1 MFANVRVQGYHHL
14 LAQGAELGLLLLLLG
29 AQVLDEL
36 YGLLEH
42 HRLAHLD
49 IGHCY
54 YHHHCPVN
62 TIGYLVTTRVGGL
75 TMRNQL
81 LQGVV
86 AVLYGIPSLL
96 LGSRVGFSSDNNK

>member
-1 MFANVRVQGYHHL
+1 MLKYLFANVRVQGYHHL

-49 IGHCY
+49 TVTVITNVHVIQC
-54 YHHHCPVN
+54 HWS
-62 TIGYLVTTRVGGL
+62 LVTL
-75 TMRNQL
+75 
-81 LQGVV
+81 
-86 AVLYGIPSLL
+86 
-96 LGSRVGFSSDNNK
+96 

>member
-1 MFANVRVQGYHHL
+1 MLLYHHL

-49 IGHCY
+49 IVIVISTVHVISAIGHWLPCD
-54 YHHHCPVN
+54 HW
-62 TIGYLVTTRVGGL
+62 R
-75 TMRNQL
+75 R
-81 LQGVV
+81 
-86 AVLYGIPSLL
+86 
-96 LGSRVGFSSDNNK
+96 

>member
-1 MFANVRVQGYHHL
+1 MFNIYLQLACLFANHHL

-49 IGHCY
+49 IVIVITTVHVIQC
-54 YHHHCPVN
+54 HS
-62 TIGYLVTTRVGGL
+62 LVTL
-75 TMRNQL
+75 
-81 LQGVV
+81 
-86 AVLYGIPSLL
+86 
-96 LGSRVGFSSDNNK
+96 